1 MSEKIKIP
9 NIFEL
14 VLKGKLALLILLT
27 ACSAQPPVPNTNPD
41 NTSPTTN
48 AESPVDADAE
58 EIIQAYPTSQP
69 TQSEVSQIPE
79 YDSKLPEAGLFTLL
93 TRVPPNEFVYAVNA
107 SKLTQTQ
114 IETLGL
120 TFTANDLSASGF
132 SSVNDWMK
140 FRKAEA
146 VVNRLSIGVAA
157 CSDSRVKL
165 ASYFPFVDGSGN
177 VPFVELQIVNSVGS
191 QPTIFAEGTEFSVFT
206 THVGVCG
213 SPDGCGFAGAIKKIL
228 ETNPNYFD
236 GKLSQATINE
246 VKRMMA
252 MGNMGDPGDWA
263 KLGAQ
268 IQADLNF
275 RMYNIE
281 HFTAFGEIGH
291 ADDSFTLLGIVD
303 HKGNIYNINDPR
315 FKLLAEFSEYYNK
328 PHAAVE
334 TLLAGQSPT
343 VNIVNLSRTFPTTK
357 LVGALAEQPEMV
369 FKTGVNLTK
378 DVPVTFSEAAHAF
391 GGTDYST
398 WHLPQKGG
406 GVVIVAADTMGD
418 IATARAAMF
427 AEGSGFPQFIE
438 NGGVVFETLIDQ
450 QTGRFKGPFVLRT
463 AETLQQDLQLFRRS
477 AQITEQAQLSIGI
490 NPLFAAETRE
500 IAAAS
505 RISGLISEKQ
515 FVRLTSLLNAARPF
529 ASLLLKALNG
539 ASTAVSL
546 YQIGEIVQVYHLG
559 ETFTY
564 THTATQDRVTNMLSD
579 QEVNEIIEKLIQKGL
594 RIEHSINDR
603 EIAELTS
610 GNLQSFS
617 ISQTSLRDAY
627 EGVFR
632 GWMKYGKGGTSVE
645 AEPWTNLEP
654 GDIGK
659 LLLIRI
665 RPANAINATTL
676 QLNTSLVIRPDFVGE
691 NGTYYE
697 QYNSESP
704 EQTMRLDDEATQ
716 TMILGNV
723 PIEPQL
729 VVMAIDGNPNL
740 VIKFY
745 VEAVFDENNPE
756 NNRFVFRFAGI
767 ESAP

>member
-1 MSEKIKIP
+1 
-9 NIFEL
+9 
-14 VLKGKLALLILLT
+14 
-27 ACSAQPPVPNTNPD
+27 
-41 NTSPTTN
+41 
-48 AESPVDADAE
+48 
-58 EIIQAYPTSQP
+58 
-69 TQSEVSQIPE
+69 
-79 YDSKLPEAGLFTLL
+79 
-93 TRVPPNEFVYAVNA
+93 
-107 SKLTQTQ
+107 
-114 IETLGL
+114 
-120 TFTANDLSASGF
+120 
-132 SSVNDWMK
+132 
-140 FRKAEA
+140 
-146 VVNRLSIGVAA
+146 
-157 CSDSRVKL
+157 
-165 ASYFPFVDGSGN
+165 
-177 VPFVELQIVNSVGS
+177 
-191 QPTIFAEGTEFSVFT
+191 
-206 THVGVCG
+206 
-213 SPDGCGFAGAIKKIL
+213 
-228 ETNPNYFD
+228 
-236 GKLSQATINE
+236 
-246 VKRMMA
+246 
-252 MGNMGDPGDWA
+252 
-263 KLGAQ
+263 
-268 IQADLNF
+268 
-275 RMYNIE
+275 
-281 HFTAFGEIGH
+281 
-291 ADDSFTLLGIVD
+291 
-303 HKGNIYNINDPR
+303 
-315 FKLLAEFSEYYNK
+315 
-328 PHAAVE
+328 
-334 TLLAGQSPT
+334 
-343 VNIVNLSRTFPTTK
+343 
-357 LVGALAEQPEMV
+357 LAEQPEMV